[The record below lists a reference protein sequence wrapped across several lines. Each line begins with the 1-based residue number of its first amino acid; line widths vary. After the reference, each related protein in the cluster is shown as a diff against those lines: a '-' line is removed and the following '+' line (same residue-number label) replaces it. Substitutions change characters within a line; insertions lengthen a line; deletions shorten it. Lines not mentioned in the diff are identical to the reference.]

1 MKPQNG
7 IFLVFQKGH
16 LRFYF
21 SNFFYVQDQEE
32 IGTNLVILFQL
43 FLVPTQSTYV
53 VSKEQRDLICFPII
67 FHLLRCQHCGLCTR
81 IFLNFIAQTF
91 FP

>member
-32 IGTNLVILFQL
+32 IQTWLGILF
-43 FLVPTQSTYV
+43 
-53 VSKEQRDLICFPII
+53 
-67 FHLLRCQHCGLCTR
+67 
-81 IFLNFIAQTF
+81 
-91 FP
+91 

>member
-7 IFLVFQKGH
+7 IFLVFQKAH

-32 IGTNLVILFQL
+32 IQTWLFYFSYSLFLHRAPTQWVKSKGILFAFQL
-43 FLVPTQSTYV
+43 FFIYLGANIVVYV
-53 VSKEQRDLICFPII
+53 L
-67 FHLLRCQHCGLCTR
+67 G
-81 IFLNFIAQTF
+81 F
-91 FP
+91 F